1 MIKFAKQQQ
10 NVYCNALHH
19 QILQLLSLWYVNFF
33 IDLDTQI
40 KVLPKFIKS
49 SKIAAKKVP
58 KSLKNTGTCTPKNFA
73 QLTDPCEQ
81 INGS

>member
-19 QILQLLSLWYVNFF
+19 QILQLLSLWYVIFF

-40 KVLPKFIKS
+40 KVLPKFIKV
-49 SKIAAKKVP
+49 KV
-58 KSLKNTGTCTPKNFA
+58 FIY
-73 QLTDPCEQ
+73 LTTITELE
-81 INGS
+81 I